1 MKELLEYVK
10 FQQNKHPYIHN
21 GIEKI
26 YKECLEEIKKGRAV
40 PTAVKICKENISRY
54 IYGK

>member
-10 FQQNKHPYIHN
+10 KQQNSHPYIHN
-21 GIEKI
+21 DIEKI
-26 YKECLEEIKKGRAV
+26 YKECLEEIKKGRAI
-40 PTAVKICKENISRY
+40 PKAIKICKKNISNY

>member
-10 FQQNKHPYIHN
+10 FQQNKHPYLYNEID
-21 GIEKI
+21 KI
-26 YKECLEEIKKGRAV
+26 YKDCLNEIKKGRAV
-40 PTAVKICKENISRY
+40 NKAINICMENMTKY

>member
-1 MKELLEYVK
+1 MKELLEHVK
-10 FQQNKHPYIHN
+10 QQQNKHPYLYME
-21 GIEKI
+21 IEKI

-40 PTAVKICKENISRY
+40 PTAVKICKENISHY